1 MIHLLNAAVETAAH
15 GAAEAAEHGGGG
27 AHDAG
32 EIMQHL
38 IAHVF
43 DHPLIT
49 IPWKPFGV
57 DISITKLTLM
67 MWISAALIFIVFRTL
82 AVRQRSVGARGRF
95 VNFFEPFVIYVRDEM
110 VYPLMGNVRGKRYLP
125 LFLTQFFFLLFC
137 NLLGMVPWMSTPTG
151 NMAVCAAM
159 SFTTLFT
166 IFAMGMMEQGVFK
179 FFKHLVPSG
188 MPVLLL
194 PILFVIEFVG
204 IFIKCFALT
213 IRLFANMTSGHIVI
227 LTFLGLI
234 FIFQS
239 YFVAVPSIGF
249 ALFIY
254 MLELFVAFLQAF
266 VFVMLSIIFINMAI
280 HPEH

>member
-27 AHDAG
+27 AQDAG

-38 IAHVF
+38 IAHVY
-43 DHPLIT
+43 DHPVIT

-67 MWISAALIFIVFRTL
+67 MWISAALIFIIFRAL
-82 AVRQRSVGARGRF
+82 AVKQRTSGARGRF

-137 NLLGMVPWMSTPTG
+137 NLIGMVPWMATPTG

-166 IFAMGMMEQGVFK
+166 IFVMGMMEQGVFK
-179 FFKHLVPSG
+179 FWKHLVPSG

-239 YFVAVPSIGF
+239 YVVAVPSVGF